1 MRHLFIMERSE
12 EKREEKGK
20 GKREKGKGK
29 KKTGK
34 QGKGKQGKGEG
45 EAKCSNRVAANSTL
59 GVFNSSLFPLHSS
72 LIFFTLP
79 SALFTNFLN
88 SSFFTLHLF
97 SSLFVLLFLLLLL
110 LSQILREL
118 KSCHIEELMER
129 RYRFHQARNEV
140 GSRTLAIG

>member
-20 GKREKGKGK
+20 GKREK
-29 KKTGK
+29 
-34 QGKGKQGKGEG
+34 GKGKQGKGEG

-59 GVFNSSLFPLHSS
+59 GVFNSSLFPLHYS

-79 SALFTNFLN
+79 SSLFTYFLH
-88 SSFFTLHLF
+88 SSLFTLHLF

>member
-20 GKREKGKGK
+20 GKREKGKR
-29 KKTGK
+29 
-34 QGKGKQGKGEG
+34 KQGKGEG

-79 SALFTNFLN
+79 SSLFTNFLH

>member
-29 KKTGK
+29 
-34 QGKGKQGKGEG
+34 QGKGEGEG

-79 SALFTNFLN
+79 SSLFTNFLH
-88 SSFFTLHLF
+88 SSLFTLHLF
-97 SSLFVLLFLLLLL
+97 SSLFLLLFLLLLL

>member
-1 MRHLFIMERSE
+1 MERSE

-20 GKREKGKGK
+20 GERKKENRE
-29 KKTGK
+29 
-34 QGKGKQGKGEG
+34 
-45 EAKCSNRVAANSTL
+45 RVRVRQSAATELLQAQPL
-59 GVFNSSLFPLHSS
+59 GYLILH
-72 LIFFTLP
+72 
-79 SALFTNFLN
+79 

-97 SSLFVLLFLLLLL
+97 SSLFLLLFLLLLL

-118 KSCHIEELMER
+118 KSCHIEELVKR